1 MNEMITAALYQER
14 RLALMEQ
21 MDEKS
26 VVLLFSGKTIMRS
39 ADEEYPFSVDAVFII
54 YAVLTVRIW
63 YCSCTTCRG

>member
-39 ADEEYPFSVDAVFII
+39 ADEEYPFSVDRSF
-54 YAVLTVRIW
+54 Y
-63 YCSCTTCRG
+63 Y